1 MKKNLSYRDKLL
13 ELATIYRVSEV
24 NNYTRNKKYLTTPQ
38 LEHILKKNKVPIP
51 TEINKSL
58 LEIQIKKISK
68 PVYQTGNKIT
78 GFFGSIL
85 TEFLRFLTSIKK
97 AFIKLIQT
105 IFYGILNLE
114 TLISKGTVNYLN

>member
-38 LEHILKKNKVPIP
+38 LEHILKKNRVPIP
-51 TEINKSL
+51 TEIKKSL

-68 PVYQTGNKIT
+68 PVYYTSNKINQFSEST
-78 GFFGSIL
+78 KKSVFRSLKSFQKEIL
-85 TEFLRFLTSIKK
+85 YFL
-97 AFIKLIQT
+97 
-105 IFYGILNLE
+105 
-114 TLISKGTVNYLN
+114 